1 MRSGLILA
9 AGMGSR
15 LRTSGVKPLVP
26 VGSIELLLRTIYSH
40 EIAGC
45 DNVIIVLGWR
55 AEMIKEYTQKKYNGS
70 LELKFIYNEQYQL
83 MNGISVL
90 CAKDYLQGEF
100 VLTMAD
106 HIIDDKIMRQI
117 QNLHAPETGA
127 TLCVDYKLT
136 TIFDMDDAT
145 KVQSDRNLIKKIGK
159 NLDAFNCVDTGVFI
173 GTDGLM
179 NALSQIYNKKGDVSL
194 SEGMQLLSDSNLAE
208 ALDIKDAFWQDVDTP
223 EMLDHAEKLL
233 SPGKNIGKKFN
244 EKNTV

>member
-1 MRSGLILA
+1 MRSGVILA
-9 AGMGSR
+9 AGIGSR

-45 DNVIIVLGWR
+45 DNVIIVLGWQ
-55 AEMIKEYTQKKYNGS
+55 AEMIKEYTQKKYKGS
-70 LELKFIYNEQYQL
+70 VELKFIYNEQYRL

-90 CAKDYLQGEF
+90 CAREYLQSEF

-117 QNLHAPETGA
+117 QNLHAPEAGA

-136 TIFDMDDAT
+136 TIFDMNDAT
-145 KVQSDRNLIKKIGK
+145 KVLSDGNSIKRIGK
-159 NLDAFNCVDTGVFI
+159 ELDVFNCVDTGVFI

-179 NALSQIYNKKGDVSL
+179 DALAQIYNKKGDVSL
-194 SEGMQLLSDSNLAE
+194 SEGMQLLSDTNRAE

-233 SPGKNIGKKFN
+233 CGDINIGKKFN
-244 EKNTV
+244 